1 MKYRI
6 IKETTPRMREG
17 MEPDAIYFIESRRHF
32 WNHWGRCSGPDS
44 DLAYMVRLKKVF
56 EETRREVVG

>member
-1 MKYRI
+1 
-6 IKETTPRMREG
+6 MREG